1 MSAKGLR
8 QDDSRPP
15 DNREDLEQLR
25 LRFEEFRGTR
35 TGRTRLP
42 ETLWQ
47 EAGKAARRYRVNT
60 VAHELHLD
68 WTKLKR
74 KMLKQDQPKV
84 SRKKIQPPTFVELIG
99 ATPGGLTSC
108 LVEVESAQGGE
119 LRLDLKAI
127 ATSELA
133 GLIRAFMGH

>member
-1 MSAKGLR
+1 MTQAAPES
-8 QDDSRPP
+8 
-15 DNREDLEQLR
+15 REDLEQLR

-42 ETLWQ
+42 EILWQ
-47 EAGKAARRYRVNT
+47 EAAKAARRFGVNT

-68 WTKLKR
+68 WSKLKR

-84 SRKKIQPPTFVELIG
+84 SRNKTPPTFIELIG

-108 LVEVESAQGGE
+108 LVEMESAQGGK

>member
-1 MSAKGLR
+1 MTQAAPES
-8 QDDSRPP
+8 
-15 DNREDLEQLR
+15 REDLEQLR

-42 ETLWQ
+42 EILWQ
-47 EAGKAARRYRVNT
+47 EAAKAARGYGVNT

-68 WTKLKR
+68 WSKLKR

-84 SRKKIQPPTFVELIG
+84 SRNKTPPTFIELIG

-108 LVEVESAQGGE
+108 LVEMESAQGGK

>member
-1 MSAKGLR
+1 MTQAAPES
-8 QDDSRPP
+8 
-15 DNREDLEQLR
+15 REDLEQLR

-42 ETLWQ
+42 EILWQ
-47 EAGKAARRYRVNT
+47 EAAKAARRFGVNT

-68 WTKLKR
+68 WSKLKR

-84 SRKKIQPPTFVELIG
+84 SRNKTPPTFIELIG

-108 LVEVESAQGGE
+108 LVEMESAQGGK

-133 GLIRAFMGH
+133 GLLRAFMGH

>member
-1 MSAKGLR
+1 MTQTA
-8 QDDSRPP
+8 PE
-15 DNREDLEQLR
+15 NREDLEQLR

-42 ETLWQ
+42 EILWQ
-47 EAGKAARRYRVNT
+47 EAAKAARGYGVNT

-68 WTKLKR
+68 WSKLKR

-84 SRKKIQPPTFVELIG
+84 SRNKTPPTFIELIG

-108 LVEVESAQGGE
+108 LVEMESAQGGK

>member
-1 MSAKGLR
+1 MTQAAPES
-8 QDDSRPP
+8 
-15 DNREDLEQLR
+15 REDLEQLR

-47 EAGKAARRYRVNT
+47 EAAKAARRYGVNT

-68 WTKLKR
+68 WSKLKR

-84 SRKKIQPPTFVELIG
+84 SRNKTPPPTFIELIG

-108 LVEVESAQGGE
+108 LVEMESAQGGK